1 MSTRLWLSGC
11 SLDAID
17 SWMGC
22 KDEEILSQILAYA
35 EDFINGDNEEDIELL
50 ESVKQILTELVYA
63 DNEHS
68 CDDPECG
75 VEHEAGEEHEVDEDE
90 SEGSEQEDFEDAEA
104 DAVDDDA
111 EEEVEDDEEVDEDS
125 EEDVEEYSDEDSE
138 EGDEEPGETETLAEV
153 TAAYILARCA
163 STACWPEGDEEQ
175 EWSYGDIADVE
186 SQLGSRFGEDLIWLH
201 LILGGRSLFD
211 LEFDPQVG
219 FYSFFTN
226 EQVVQF
232 KDALLRVREEC
243 AEIVDQGRLNE
254 QDFDSGLIDIM
265 QYLADD
271 LAVIEEAGH
280 DLFIYVS

>member
-17 SWMGC
+17 SWMGS
-22 KDEEILSQILAYA
+22 KDEETLSQILAYA
-35 EDFINGDNEEDIELL
+35 EEYIDGDEEEDIELL

-63 DNEHS
+63 DNDHC
-68 CDDPECG
+68 CDDLECG
-75 VEHEAGEEHEVDEDE
+75 VEHEEGEEE
-90 SEGSEQEDFEDAEA
+90 SEESEQEGAEA
-104 DAVDDDA
+104 DAVD
-111 EEEVEDDEEVDEDS
+111 EDEEVDEGKGD
-125 EEDVEEYSDEDSE
+125 DDDSDEDADE
-138 EGDEEPGETETLAEV
+138 EADEEPGETETLAEV

-163 STACWPEGDEEQ
+163 STACWPDDSEEQ
-175 EWSYGDIADVE
+175 EWSYQDIADLE

-232 KDALLRVREEC
+232 KEALLRVRAEC
-243 AEIVDQGRLNE
+243 AEIVDQGRLDE
-254 QDFDSGLIDIM
+254 QTFDSGMVDTM

-271 LAVIEEAGH
+271 LAVLEEAGH
-280 DLFIYVS
+280 DLFIYVN

>member
-17 SWMGC
+17 SWMGS
-22 KDEEILSQILAYA
+22 KDEETLSQILAYA
-35 EDFINGDNEEDIELL
+35 EEYIDGEEEEDIELL

-63 DNEHS
+63 DNDHC

-75 VEHEAGEEHEVDEDE
+75 VEHEGGEDE
-90 SEGSEQEDFEDAEA
+90 SEEAEQEDANAADED
-104 DAVDDDA
+104 
-111 EEEVEDDEEVDEDS
+111 EEVEEGEENDEEVEEEDDEDSDEDADEDS
-125 EEDVEEYSDEDSE
+125 ED
-138 EGDEEPGETETLAEV
+138 GDEEPGETETLAEV

-163 STACWPEGDEEQ
+163 STACWPDDSEEQ
-175 EWSYGDIADVE
+175 EWSYQDIADLE

-232 KDALLRVREEC
+232 KEALLRVRAEC

-254 QDFDSGLIDIM
+254 QNFDSGMVDTM

-271 LAVIEEAGH
+271 LAVLEEAGH